1 MTLEQVFLKLCI
13 KQRSPK
19 FSSEDSVK
27 NADQD
32 QASTMHRNGTFSK
45 EGQQVYPGMTASQDD
60 FGIQPLSYAR
70 RNVEKRPSMRITT
83 SPGNMQASSV
93 RAGISKGLQ

>member
-1 MTLEQVFLKLCI
+1 M
-13 KQRSPK
+13 
-19 FSSEDSVK
+19 K

-32 QASTMHRNGTFSK
+32 QASTMNRNGTFSK

-70 RNVEKRPSMRITT
+70 RNVEKKPSMRITT
-83 SPGNMQASSV
+83 SPGNMQV
-93 RAGISKGLQ
+93 FEQHFPFVTNVGIGLLRSQKHY